1 MTSSESKEKF
11 NAYWSE
17 MKTRQKKLSVQR
29 IIDEKRSKRNQTF
42 VQKKIMDIMHMD
54 KKATDVVGRVCV

>member
-1 MTSSESKEKF
+1 MTSSESKKKF

-29 IIDEKRSKRNQTF
+29 IIDEKRSKRNPTF